1 MTLVRFK
8 DDLCQVLG
16 GAVPL
21 QQERIF
27 GKYDFLPQRLKEIT
41 KNLTMSH
48 FKNYWAHETLEI
60 LKIQKTPL
68 YISCFFVI
76 FVGE

>member
-1 MTLVRFK
+1 MRSRYK
-8 DDLCQVLG
+8 II
-16 GAVPL
+16 
-21 QQERIF
+21 QEGIYF
-27 GKYDFLPQRLKEIT
+27 ITSTIIEWLPVFTSEKYFQII
-41 KNLTMSH
+41 LTMSH

-60 LKIQKTPL
+60 LKMQKTPL